1 MAVCDEQVIN
11 PVTLELLHN
20 TGCATISADLHIVLV
35 NAFIP
40 TLAIGNRFAVVSV
53 AYLLSRIFCRVSK
66 EELVKLIFPLG
77 PAVLGLALSLSAQQA
92 PPATQN
98 PDTTTAQPQ
107 PEVDT
112 AMQRRSAQSF
122 EGKITRS
129 GEKLVL
135 RENASKIAY
144 QLDDQE
150 KARKYE
156 GRDVKVMGTVEAPNN
171 VLHIVDI
178 MAIETN

>member
-1 MAVCDEQVIN
+1 MKLI
-11 PVTLELLHN
+11 
-20 TGCATISADLHIVLV
+20 
-35 NAFIP
+35 
-40 TLAIGNRFAVVSV
+40 
-53 AYLLSRIFCRVSK
+53 LLSAAT
-66 EELVKLIFPLG
+66 
-77 PAVLGLALSLSAQQA
+77 AVGLALPLSAQQA

-150 KARKYE
+150 KARKFE

-171 VLHIVDI
+171 MLHIVDI
-178 MAIETN
+178 MAMETN

>member
-1 MAVCDEQVIN
+1 MHLFRLWKLA
-11 PVTLELLHN
+11 
-20 TGCATISADLHIVLV
+20 TGLQLC
-35 NAFIP
+35 
-40 TLAIGNRFAVVSV
+40 
-53 AYLLSRIFCRVSK
+53 LSGILCRVSK

-77 PAVLGLALSLSAQQA
+77 PAVLGLALSLTAQQA

-112 AMQRRSAQSF
+112 PMQRRSAQSF

-171 VLHIVDI
+171 MLHIVDI
-178 MAIETN
+178 MAMETN

>member
-1 MAVCDEQVIN
+1 MHLFRLWKLA
-11 PVTLELLHN
+11 
-20 TGCATISADLHIVLV
+20 TGLQLC
-35 NAFIP
+35 
-40 TLAIGNRFAVVSV
+40 
-53 AYLLSRIFCRVSK
+53 LSGILCRVSK

-77 PAVLGLALSLSAQQA
+77 PAVLGLALSLTAQQA

-156 GRDVKVMGTVEAPNN
+156 GRDVKVMGTLEAP
-171 VLHIVDI
+171 II
-178 MAIETN
+178 CCTSSISWRWRPTS

>member
-1 MAVCDEQVIN
+1 MKLI
-11 PVTLELLHN
+11 
-20 TGCATISADLHIVLV
+20 
-35 NAFIP
+35 
-40 TLAIGNRFAVVSV
+40 
-53 AYLLSRIFCRVSK
+53 LLSAAT
-66 EELVKLIFPLG
+66 
-77 PAVLGLALSLSAQQA
+77 AVGLALPLSAQQA

-150 KARKYE
+150 KARKFE

-171 VLHIVDI
+171 MLHIVDI
-178 MAIETN
+178 MAIETNQRRATPNLFVARHGLSFSSVKKRRKNAHAPSLKLNIYRVPCSAICAV